1 MTHKIIVTLHLNGHC
16 IETEAKNQLHKLSV
30 LILNSDN
37 VTSELENQ
45 YKLLYD
51 FITIADFKAL
61 RSMDERLNGLI
72 PLTCE
77 LIKDDEGKTQLKIN
91 GTNPFYVTIVEAT
104 HDNES
109 R

>member
-1 MTHKIIVTLHLNGHC
+1 MSTVCITLYLNGHC
-16 IETEAKNQLHKLSV
+16 IETEAKNQLHKLSE

-61 RSMDERLNGLI
+61 RSMDERLNGLMPSI
-72 PLTCE
+72 CE
-77 LIKDDEGKTQLKIN
+77 LTKDDEGKIQLQIQGCN
-91 GTNPFYVTIVEAT
+91 LFFNF
-104 HDNES
+104 
-109 R
+109 

>member
-1 MTHKIIVTLHLNGHC
+1 MSTVSITLYLNGHC
-16 IETEAKNQLHKLSV
+16 IEAAAKNQLHKLSV

-72 PLTCE
+72 PATCE
-77 LIKDDEGKTQLKIN
+77 LLKDDEGKTQLQIQ

-104 HDNES
+104 HDNCS
-109 R
+109 G

>member
-1 MTHKIIVTLHLNGHC
+1 MSTVSITLYLNGHC
-16 IETEAKNQLHKLSV
+16 IEAAAKNQLHKLSV

-72 PLTCE
+72 PATCE
-77 LIKDDEGKTQLKIN
+77 LIKDDEGKTQLKIQ
-91 GTNPFYVTIVEAT
+91 GCNPFYVTIVEAT
-104 HDNES
+104 HDNCS
-109 R
+109 G